1 MIQTSARRLPAGLVR
16 TRPLIAQGLH
26 GAVDRLPDLL
36 RLPVAYHLGLSDA
49 EGRAAD
55 GDGGK
60 AIRPAITLLAAEAVG
75 ADPRSALPGA
85 VALELVHNFSLLHD
99 DVMDGDRERR
109 HRPTVWALFGVG
121 EAIVA
126 GDALKA
132 LALEILLEDGRPE
145 SRRAALE
152 LTRATAE
159 MIRGQAEDLAFE
171 SRLDVTEDEALAMSA
186 HKTAALLSC
195 AGVLGAVLGGAED
208 RRVEGLRRFGWDLG
222 VAFQAVD
229 DVLGI
234 WGDPAVTGKPVASDL
249 RQHKKTLPV
258 VHALTSSGPAGA
270 RLRLALSNGELDE
283 EAVAGA
289 ARALDEAGSRE
300 WTAALAARHLAAAL
314 SAIDTI
320 GLEPPAAADLREA
333 ALFVTGRA
341 F

>member
-1 MIQTSARRLPAGLVR
+1 M
-16 TRPLIAQGLH
+16 
-26 GAVDRLPDLL
+26 
-36 RLPVAYHLGLSDA
+36 
-49 EGRAAD
+49 
-55 GDGGK
+55 
-60 AIRPAITLLAAEAVG
+60 
-75 ADPRSALPGA
+75 
-85 VALELVHNFSLLHD
+85 
-99 DVMDGDRERR
+99 
-109 HRPTVWALFGVG
+109 
-121 EAIVA
+121 A

-152 LTRATAE
+152 LTRATSE

-195 AGVLGAVLGGAED
+195 AGVLGAVLGGAEY

-300 WTAALAARHLAAAL
+300 WTAALAARHLSAAL
-314 SAIDTI
+314 ASIDAA
-320 GLEPPAAADLREA
+320 GLEPSAADELREV